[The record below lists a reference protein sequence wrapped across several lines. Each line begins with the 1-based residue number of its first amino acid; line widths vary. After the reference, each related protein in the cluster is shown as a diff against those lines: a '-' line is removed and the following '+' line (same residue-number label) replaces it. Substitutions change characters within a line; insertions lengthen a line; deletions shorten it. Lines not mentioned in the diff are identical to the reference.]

1 MLHPTM
7 KKPESDVEALQS
19 ALYLSIIAP
28 TDAMAAKAAE
38 LAESFAADL
47 TLAQVAE
54 AKSAA
59 RAFCKIFKR
68 HEHLRELMSLC
79 DRKELET

>member
-7 KKPESDVEALQS
+7 KKPESNMEALKS

-28 TDAMAAKAAE
+28 TDEQAAKAAE

-59 RAFCKIFKR
+59 RGFSLIFKR
-68 HEHLRELMSLC
+68 HNQ
-79 DRKELET
+79 KGT